1 MLARPRNDGLC
12 DRNAHMMLIT
22 RFSDHS
28 LRMQIALVFGAL
40 VVGLSVLLSLGFGE
54 LLKHRIQRDAGNS
67 LQVVAENAGKLLALG
82 LMQRSLEVEV
92 MASAEVGWSK
102 GLDSAEAQHM
112 LARSQAMQPTN
123 VWIGVADAQGV
134 VRNATGGLLVG
145 QSVAQRPWFQQG
157 LDGVHVGDVH
167 PAQLLESL
175 LPPTATG
182 EPHRFVDFAAPI
194 RIGPTTVGVFAIHG
208 SWQWTREVLESLTP
222 ASSDESALELF
233 IFDRQGTLIF
243 APGGRTEVMRAA
255 GQRLPEGIQIN
266 NNRDGGGSTQTT
278 VARWQDGKRYLTAA
292 TQLQP
297 RNAASDLGWRIV
309 ARQPVELAFAEADDT
324 VQLALAIGLV
334 AALFASALAWLAA
347 RRLSVDLYALADA
360 ASGVEA
366 GRPGSD
372 IPAMQSSREV
382 QQLSQSLGRMTHHLL
397 AAREAMEE
405 KVRLR
410 TLELEAANRAL
421 DLQARTDALTGLL
434 NRRGFET
441 QMAFAVALARRSSRP
456 LSLITVDVDHFKR
469 VNDTYGHEAGDEVLR
484 RLARTLESRLR
495 GSDVVA
501 RLGGEEFVAL
511 LPDTDLTGAQSIAQA
526 LVTAMAEQQD
536 PVVGTITV
544 SAGVATMRGAED
556 NGAAMLRRGD
566 AALYEA
572 KGQGRNRVCVE
583 A

>member
-1 MLARPRNDGLC
+1 
-12 DRNAHMMLIT
+12 MMLIT

-28 LRMQIALVFGAL
+28 LRMQIALVFGTL

-82 LMQRSLEVEV
+82 LMQRSLEAEV
-92 MASAEVGWSK
+92 MASAEVVWSK

-134 VRNATGGLLVG
+134 VRNATNGLLVG
-145 QSVAQRPWFQQG
+145 QSVAQRPWFQHG
-157 LDGVHVGDVH
+157 LQGVHVGDVH
-167 PAQLLESL
+167 AAQLLESL

-266 NNRDGGGSTQTT
+266 NNRDGGVSTQTT

-360 ASGVEA
+360 ASGAEA

-511 LPDTDLTGAQSIAQA
+511 LPDTDLNGAQSIAQA

>member
-1 MLARPRNDGLC
+1 
-12 DRNAHMMLIT
+12 MMLIT

-28 LRMQIALVFGAL
+28 LRMQIALVFGTL

-82 LMQRSLEVEV
+82 LMQRSLEAEV
-92 MASAEVGWSK
+92 MASAEVVWSK

-134 VRNATGGLLVG
+134 VRNATNGLLVG
-145 QSVAQRPWFQQG
+145 QSVAQRPWFQHG
-157 LDGVHVGDVH
+157 LQGVHVGDVH
-167 PAQLLESL
+167 AAQLLESL

-324 VQLALAIGLV
+324 VQLALAIGLA
-334 AALFASALAWLAA
+334 AALLASALAWLAA

-372 IPAMQSSREV
+372 IPATQSSREV

-441 QMAFAVALARRSSRP
+441 QMAFAVSLARRSSRP

-469 VNDTYGHEAGDEVLR
+469 VNDTHGHEAGDEVLR

-511 LPDTDLTGAQSIAQA
+511 LPDTDLNGAQSIAQA

>member
-1 MLARPRNDGLC
+1 
-12 DRNAHMMLIT
+12 MMLIT

-28 LRMQIALVFGAL
+28 LRMQIALVFGTL

-82 LMQRSLEVEV
+82 LMQRSLEAEV
-92 MASAEVGWSK
+92 MASAEVVWSK

-134 VRNATGGLLVG
+134 VRNATNGLLVG
-145 QSVAQRPWFQQG
+145 QSVAQRPWFQHG
-157 LDGVHVGDVH
+157 LQGVHVGDVH
-167 PAQLLESL
+167 AAQLLESL

-382 QQLSQSLGRMTHHLL
+382 QQLSQSLGRMTHHLV

>member
-1 MLARPRNDGLC
+1 
-12 DRNAHMMLIT
+12 MMLIK

-82 LMQRSLEVEV
+82 LMQRSLEAEV
-92 MASAEVGWSK
+92 MASAEVVWSK

-134 VRNATGGLLVG
+134 VRNATNGLLVG
-145 QSVAQRPWFQQG
+145 QSVAQRPWFQHG
-157 LDGVHVGDVH
+157 LQGVHVGDVH
-167 PAQLLESL
+167 AAQLLESL

-266 NNRDGGGSTQTT
+266 NNRDGGGSTQTA

-511 LPDTDLTGAQSIAQA
+511 LPDTDLNGAQSIAQA

>member
-1 MLARPRNDGLC
+1 
-12 DRNAHMMLIT
+12 MMFIT

-28 LRMQIALVFGAL
+28 LRMQIALVFGTL

-82 LMQRSLEVEV
+82 LMQRSLEAEV
-92 MASAEVGWSK
+92 MASAEVVWSK

-134 VRNATGGLLVG
+134 VRNATNGLLVG
-145 QSVAQRPWFQQG
+145 QSVAQRPWFQHG
-157 LDGVHVGDVH
+157 LQGVHVGDVH
-167 PAQLLESL
+167 AAQLLESL

-266 NNRDGGGSTQTT
+266 NNRDGGGNTQTA

-324 VQLALAIGLV
+324 VQLALAIGLA
-334 AALFASALAWLAA
+334 AALLASALAWLAA

-382 QQLSQSLGRMTHHLL
+382 QQLSQSLGRMTHHLV

-511 LPDTDLTGAQSIAQA
+511 LPDTDLNGAQSIAQA
-526 LVTAMAEQQD
+526 LVTAMAEHQD

-544 SAGVATMRGAED
+544 SAGVATMRGADD

>member
-1 MLARPRNDGLC
+1 
-12 DRNAHMMLIT
+12 MMLIT
-22 RFSDHS
+22 RFSEHS
-28 LRMQIALVFGAL
+28 LRMQIALVFGTL

-82 LMQRSLEVEV
+82 LMQRSLEAEV
-92 MASAEVGWSK
+92 MASAEVVWSK

-134 VRNATGGLLVG
+134 VRNATNGMLVG
-145 QSVAQRPWFQQG
+145 QSVAQRPWFQHG
-157 LDGVHVGDVH
+157 LQGVHVGDVH
-167 PAQLLESL
+167 AAQLLESL

-208 SWQWTREVLESLTP
+208 SWQWTREVLESLAP

-266 NNRDGGGSTQTT
+266 NNRNGGGSTQTT

-297 RNAASDLGWRIV
+297 HNAASDLGWRIV

-382 QQLSQSLGRMTHHLL
+382 QQLSQSLGRMTHHLV

-511 LPDTDLTGAQSIAQA
+511 LPDTDLNGAQSIAQA

>member
-1 MLARPRNDGLC
+1 
-12 DRNAHMMLIT
+12 MMLIT

-82 LMQRSLEVEV
+82 LMQRSLEAEV
-92 MASAEVGWSK
+92 MASAEVVWSK

-134 VRNATGGLLVG
+134 VRNATNGLLVG
-145 QSVAQRPWFQQG
+145 QSVAQRPWFQHG
-157 LDGVHVGDVH
+157 LQGVHVGDVH
-167 PAQLLESL
+167 AAQLLESL

-194 RIGPTTVGVFAIHG
+194 RIGPTTVGVLAIHG

-222 ASSDESALELF
+222 TSSDESAPELF
-233 IFDRQGTLIF
+233 IFDRQGFLIF
-243 APGGRTEVMRAA
+243 APGGRTEVMQSV

-382 QQLSQSLGRMTHHLL
+382 QQLSQSLGRMTHHLV

-511 LPDTDLTGAQSIAQA
+511 LPDTDLNGAQSIAQA

-544 SAGVATMRGAED
+544 SAGVATMRGADD

>member
-1 MLARPRNDGLC
+1 
-12 DRNAHMMLIT
+12 MMLIK

-82 LMQRSLEVEV
+82 LMQRSLEAEV
-92 MASAEVGWSK
+92 MASAEVVWSK

-134 VRNATGGLLVG
+134 VRNATNGLLVG
-145 QSVAQRPWFQQG
+145 QSVAQRPWFQHG
-157 LDGVHVGDVH
+157 LQGVHVGDVH
-167 PAQLLESL
+167 AAQLLESL

-324 VQLALAIGLV
+324 VELALAIGLV

-382 QQLSQSLGRMTHHLL
+382 QQLSQSLGRMTHHLV

-511 LPDTDLTGAQSIAQA
+511 LPDTDLNGAQSIAQA
-526 LVTAMAEQQD
+526 LVAAMAEQQD

>member
-1 MLARPRNDGLC
+1 
-12 DRNAHMMLIT
+12 MMFIT

-28 LRMQIALVFGAL
+28 LRMQIALVFGTL

-82 LMQRSLEVEV
+82 LMQRSLEAEV
-92 MASAEVGWSK
+92 MASAEVVWSK

-134 VRNATGGLLVG
+134 VRNATNGLLVG
-145 QSVAQRPWFQQG
+145 QSVAQRPWFQHG
-157 LDGVHVGDVH
+157 LQGVHVGDVH
-167 PAQLLESL
+167 AAQLLESL

-243 APGGRTEVMRAA
+243 APGGRTEVVRAA

-266 NNRDGGGSTQTT
+266 NNRDGGGSTQTA

-511 LPDTDLTGAQSIAQA
+511 LPDTDLNGAQSIAQA

>member
-1 MLARPRNDGLC
+1 
-12 DRNAHMMLIT
+12 MMLIT

-28 LRMQIALVFGAL
+28 LRMQIALVFGTL

-82 LMQRSLEVEV
+82 LMQRSLEAEV
-92 MASAEVGWSK
+92 MASAEVVWSK

-134 VRNATGGLLVG
+134 VRNATNGLLVG
-145 QSVAQRPWFQQG
+145 QSVAQRPWFQHG
-157 LDGVHVGDVH
+157 LQGVHVGDVH
-167 PAQLLESL
+167 AAQLLESL

-222 ASSDESALELF
+222 TSSDESALELF

-309 ARQPVELAFAEADDT
+309 ARQPVEVAFAEADDT

-511 LPDTDLTGAQSIAQA
+511 LPDTDLNGAQSIAQA

>member
-1 MLARPRNDGLC
+1 
-12 DRNAHMMLIT
+12 MMRVT

-28 LRMQIALVFGAL
+28 LRMQIALVFGTL

-54 LLKHRIQRDAGNS
+54 LLKHRIQRDAGTS
-67 LQVVAENAGKLLALG
+67 LQAVAENAGKLLALG
-82 LMQRSLEVEV
+82 LMQRSLEAEV
-92 MASAEVGWSK
+92 MASAEVVWSK

-134 VRNATGGLLVG
+134 VRNATNGLLVG
-145 QSVAQRPWFQQG
+145 QSVAQRPWFQHG
-157 LDGVHVGDVH
+157 LQGVHVSDVH
-167 PAQLLESL
+167 AAQLLESL

-194 RIGPTTVGVFAIHG
+194 RIGSTTVGVFAIHG

-222 ASSDESALELF
+222 ASSDENALELF
-233 IFDRQGTLIF
+233 IFDRQGFLIF

-255 GQRLPEGIQIN
+255 GQMLPDGIQVN
-266 NNRDGGGSTQTT
+266 NNRDGGSSTQTS
-278 VARWQDGKRYLTAA
+278 VAYWQDGKRYLTAA
-292 TQLQP
+292 TQLQA

-324 VQLALAIGLV
+324 VQLALAIGL
-334 AALFASALAWLAA
+334 ASALLASALAWLAA

-360 ASGVEA
+360 ASAVEA
-366 GRPGSD
+366 GHPGSD

-441 QMAFAVALARRSSRP
+441 QMAFAVALARRISRP

-511 LPDTDLTGAQSIAQA
+511 LPDTDLNGAQSIAQA

>member
-1 MLARPRNDGLC
+1 
-12 DRNAHMMLIT
+12 MMLIT

-28 LRMQIALVFGAL
+28 LRMQIALVFGTL

-82 LMQRSLEVEV
+82 LMQRSLEAEV
-92 MASAEVGWSK
+92 MASAEVVWSK

-134 VRNATGGLLVG
+134 VRNATNGLLVG
-145 QSVAQRPWFQQG
+145 QSVAQRPWFQHG
-157 LDGVHVGDVH
+157 LQGVHVGDVH
-167 PAQLLESL
+167 AAQLLESL

-266 NNRDGGGSTQTT
+266 NNRDGGGSTQTA

-324 VQLALAIGLV
+324 VQLALAIGLA
-334 AALFASALAWLAA
+334 AALLASALAWLAA

-382 QQLSQSLGRMTHHLL
+382 QQLSQSLGSMTHRLL

-511 LPDTDLTGAQSIAQA
+511 LPDTDLNGAQSIAQA
-526 LVTAMAEQQD
+526 LVAAMAEQQD

>member
-1 MLARPRNDGLC
+1 
-12 DRNAHMMLIT
+12 MMFIT

-28 LRMQIALVFGAL
+28 LRMQIALVFGTL

-82 LMQRSLEVEV
+82 LMQRSLEAEV
-92 MASAEVGWSK
+92 MASAEVVWSK

-134 VRNATGGLLVG
+134 VRNATNGLLVG
-145 QSVAQRPWFQQG
+145 QSVAQRPWFQHG
-157 LDGVHVGDVH
+157 LQGVHVGDVH
-167 PAQLLESL
+167 AAQLLESL

-266 NNRDGGGSTQTT
+266 NNRDGGGSMQTT

-360 ASGVEA
+360 ASAVEA

-544 SAGVATMRGAED
+544 SAGVATMRGAD
-556 NGAAMLRRGD
+556 DTGAAMLRRGD

>member
-1 MLARPRNDGLC
+1 
-12 DRNAHMMLIT
+12 MMFIT

-28 LRMQIALVFGAL
+28 LRMQIALVFGTL

-82 LMQRSLEVEV
+82 LMQRSLEAEV
-92 MASAEVGWSK
+92 MASAEVVWSK

-112 LARSQAMQPTN
+112 LARSQTMQPTN

-134 VRNATGGLLVG
+134 VRNATNGLLVG
-145 QSVAQRPWFQQG
+145 QSVAQRPWFQHG
-157 LDGVHVGDVH
+157 LQGVHVGDVH
-167 PAQLLESL
+167 AAQLLESL

-266 NNRDGGGSTQTT
+266 NNRGGGGNTQTT

-511 LPDTDLTGAQSIAQA
+511 LPDTDLNGAQSIAQA

-566 AALYEA
+566 AALYDA

>member
-1 MLARPRNDGLC
+1 
-12 DRNAHMMLIT
+12 MMFIT

-28 LRMQIALVFGAL
+28 LRMQIALVFGTL

-82 LMQRSLEVEV
+82 LMQRSLEAEV
-92 MASAEVGWSK
+92 MASAEVVWSK

-134 VRNATGGLLVG
+134 VRNATNGLLVG
-145 QSVAQRPWFQQG
+145 QSVAQLPWFQHG
-157 LDGVHVGDVH
+157 LQGVHVGDVH
-167 PAQLLESL
+167 AAQLLESL

-182 EPHRFVDFAAPI
+182 GPHRFVDFAAPI

-382 QQLSQSLGRMTHHLL
+382 QQLSQSLGRMTHRLL

-511 LPDTDLTGAQSIAQA
+511 LPDTDLNGAQSIAQA

-572 KGQGRNRVCVE
+572 KGQGRNRACVE

>member
-1 MLARPRNDGLC
+1 
-12 DRNAHMMLIT
+12 MMFIT

-28 LRMQIALVFGAL
+28 LRMQIALVFGTL

-54 LLKHRIQRDAGNS
+54 LLKHRIRRDAGNS
-67 LQVVAENAGKLLALG
+67 LQVVAENAGKLLAQG
-82 LMQRSLEVEV
+82 LMQRSLEAEV
-92 MASAEVGWSK
+92 MASAEVVWSK

-266 NNRDGGGSTQTT
+266 NNRDGGGNTQTA

-324 VQLALAIGLV
+324 VQLALAIGLA
-334 AALFASALAWLAA
+334 AALLASALAWLAA

-360 ASGVEA
+360 ASAVEA

-382 QQLSQSLGRMTHHLL
+382 QQLSQSLGSMTHRLL

-511 LPDTDLTGAQSIAQA
+511 LPDTDLNGAQSIAQA
-526 LVTAMAEQQD
+526 LVTSMAEQQD

>member
-1 MLARPRNDGLC
+1 
-12 DRNAHMMLIT
+12 MMFIT

-28 LRMQIALVFGAL
+28 LRMQIALVFGTL

-82 LMQRSLEVEV
+82 LMQRSLEAEV
-92 MASAEVGWSK
+92 MASAEVVWSK

-134 VRNATGGLLVG
+134 VRNATNGLLVG
-145 QSVAQRPWFQQG
+145 QSVAQRPWFQHG
-157 LDGVHVGDVH
+157 LQGVHVGDVH
-167 PAQLLESL
+167 AAQLLESL

-382 QQLSQSLGRMTHHLL
+382 QQLSQSLGRMTHHLV

-511 LPDTDLTGAQSIAQA
+511 LPDTDLNGAQSIAQA

-556 NGAAMLRRGD
+556 TGAAMLRRGD
-566 AALYEA
+566 AALYDA

>member
-1 MLARPRNDGLC
+1 
-12 DRNAHMMLIT
+12 MMFIT

-28 LRMQIALVFGAL
+28 LRMQIALVFGTL

-82 LMQRSLEVEV
+82 LMQRSLEAEV
-92 MASAEVGWSK
+92 MASAEVVWSK

-134 VRNATGGLLVG
+134 VRNATNGLLVG
-145 QSVAQRPWFQQG
+145 QSVAQRPWFQHG
-157 LDGVHVGDVH
+157 LQGVHVGDVH
-167 PAQLLESL
+167 AAQLLESL

-243 APGGRTEVMRAA
+243 APGGRTEVRRAA

-334 AALFASALAWLAA
+334 AALLASALAWLAA

-360 ASGVEA
+360 ATGVEA

-511 LPDTDLTGAQSIAQA
+511 LPDTDLNGAQSIAQA

-556 NGAAMLRRGD
+556 TGAAMLRRGD

>member
-1 MLARPRNDGLC
+1 
-12 DRNAHMMLIT
+12 MMFIT

-28 LRMQIALVFGAL
+28 LRMQIALVFGTL

-82 LMQRSLEVEV
+82 LMQRSLEAEV
-92 MASAEVGWSK
+92 MASAEVVWSK

-134 VRNATGGLLVG
+134 VRNATNGLLVG
-145 QSVAQRPWFQQG
+145 QSVAQRPWFQHG
-157 LDGVHVGDVH
+157 LQGVHVGDVH
-167 PAQLLESL
+167 AAQLLESL

-208 SWQWTREVLESLTP
+208 SWQWTREVLESLAP

-266 NNRDGGGSTQTT
+266 NNRGGGGNTQTT

-324 VQLALAIGLV
+324 VQLALAIGLA
-334 AALFASALAWLAA
+334 AALLASALAWLAA

-366 GRPGSD
+366 GLPGSD
-372 IPAMQSSREV
+372 IPAMESSRDV
-382 QQLSQSLGRMTHHLL
+382 QQLSQSLGRMTHRLL

-410 TLELEAANRAL
+410 TLALEAANRAL

-511 LPDTDLTGAQSIAQA
+511 LPDTDLNGAQSIAQA

>member
-1 MLARPRNDGLC
+1 
-12 DRNAHMMLIT
+12 MMLIT

-28 LRMQIALVFGAL
+28 LRMQIALVFGTL

-82 LMQRSLEVEV
+82 LMQRSLEAEV
-92 MASAEVGWSK
+92 MASAEVVWSK

-134 VRNATGGLLVG
+134 VRNATNGLLVG
-145 QSVAQRPWFQQG
+145 QSVAQRPWFQHG
-157 LDGVHVGDVH
+157 LQGVHVGDVH
-167 PAQLLESL
+167 AAQLLESL

-266 NNRDGGGSTQTT
+266 NNRDGGSSTQTT

-382 QQLSQSLGRMTHHLL
+382 QQLSQSLGRMTHHLV

-511 LPDTDLTGAQSIAQA
+511 LPDTDLNGAQSIAQA

>member
-1 MLARPRNDGLC
+1 
-12 DRNAHMMLIT
+12 MMFIT

-28 LRMQIALVFGAL
+28 LRMQIALVFGTL

-54 LLKHRIQRDAGNS
+54 LLKHRIRRDAGNS
-67 LQVVAENAGKLLALG
+67 LQVVAENAGKLLAQG
-82 LMQRSLEVEV
+82 LMQRSLEAEV
-92 MASAEVGWSK
+92 MASAEVVWSK

-145 QSVAQRPWFQQG
+145 QSVSQRPWFQQG
-157 LDGVHVGDVH
+157 LEGVHVGDVH

-243 APGGRTEVMRAA
+243 APLGRTEVMRAA

-266 NNRDGGGSTQTT
+266 NNRDGGGSTQTA

-324 VQLALAIGLV
+324 VQLALAIGLA
-334 AALFASALAWLAA
+334 AALLASALAWLAA

-360 ASGVEA
+360 ASAVEA

-382 QQLSQSLGRMTHHLL
+382 QQLSQSLGSMTHRLL

-511 LPDTDLTGAQSIAQA
+511 LPDTDLNGAQSIAQA

>member
-1 MLARPRNDGLC
+1 
-12 DRNAHMMLIT
+12 MMLIT

-82 LMQRSLEVEV
+82 LMQRSLEAEV
-92 MASAEVGWSK
+92 MASAEVVWSK

-134 VRNATGGLLVG
+134 VRNATNGLLVG
-145 QSVAQRPWFQQG
+145 QSVAQRPWFQHG
-157 LDGVHVGDVH
+157 LQGVHVGDVH
-167 PAQLLESL
+167 AAQLLESL

-194 RIGPTTVGVFAIHG
+194 RIGPTTVGVLAIHG

-266 NNRDGGGSTQTT
+266 NNRDGGGSTQTA

-511 LPDTDLTGAQSIAQA
+511 LPDTDLNGAQSIAQA

-572 KGQGRNRVCVE
+572 KGQGRNRVCVD